1 MKYITKLKLAAVHQL
16 CDVEDRSTE
25 YTLQV
30 MQDIVKVNLDT
41 VLNYMQLSE
50 KVHADL
56 FREVNEFNEVLI
68 NSEQYIPRL

>member
-1 MKYITKLKLAAVHQL
+1 MKYITKLKLAVVHQL

-41 VLNYMQLSE
+41 VLNYMQLGE

-56 FREVNEFNEVLI
+56 FREVNQLNEVLI